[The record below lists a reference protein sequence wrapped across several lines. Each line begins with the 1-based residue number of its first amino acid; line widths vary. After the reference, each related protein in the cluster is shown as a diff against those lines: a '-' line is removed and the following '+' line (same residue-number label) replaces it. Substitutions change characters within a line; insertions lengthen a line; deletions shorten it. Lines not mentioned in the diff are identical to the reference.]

1 MGRPDAPR
9 ISSCLPERLAVP
21 IIAVTLVTVFLPFP
35 PQTFPVVDA
44 IFASFLSRLVDD
56 SGIVR
61 ILDRDRFPP
70 PWTVE
75 EQAACFVLRDR
86 NGHALAHV
94 YFEDDR
100 AGSARELL
108 TPKAARRIAAQLA
121 ELPNLLRE

>member
-1 MGRPDAPR
+1 
-9 ISSCLPERLAVP
+9 
-21 IIAVTLVTVFLPFP
+21 
-35 PQTFPVVDA
+35 VVDA
-44 IFASFLSRLVDD
+44 IFASLLSRLADD
-56 SGIVR
+56 SKVVR

-86 NGHALAHV
+86 DGHALAHV

-100 AGSARELL
+100 SGSARELF
-108 TPKAARRIAAQLA
+108 TPEAARCIAAQLA

>member
-1 MGRPDAPR
+1 M
-9 ISSCLPERLAVP
+9 
-21 IIAVTLVTVFLPFP
+21 
-35 PQTFPVVDA
+35 VDA
-44 IFASFLSRLVDD
+44 IFASLLSRLVDD

-108 TPKAARRIAAQLA
+108 TPEAARRIAAQLA